1 MCTFEQ
7 NDLDRLKEEVEK
19 LVGRKIKSPKDFDFL
34 SRQIAGLVEESVS
47 VSTLK
52 RMWGYVKSTSKPSQF
67 NLDLLS
73 RMVGYPDWEAF
84 CRKDDGPDSSRFF
97 VKSKLIAD
105 ALDRG
110 EQVKLTWYPGRVV
123 TIEYQG
129 NGSFRVV
136 ESVNSKLGKGDT
148 FTCHQFVADE
158 PLYLSNLQH
167 ADMPLC
173 NYVCGQSGGVKW
185 NLGGKT

>member
-1 MCTFEQ
+1 MDNLEQ
-7 NDLDRLKEEVEK
+7 SDLDRLKEEVEK

-34 SRQIAGLVEESVS
+34 SRQIAGLAEEAIS

-52 RMWGYVKSTSKPSQF
+52 RMWGYVKATSKPSQY

-73 RMVGYPDWEAF
+73 RMVGHSDWKAF
-84 CRKDDGPDSSRFF
+84 CAKDDGPASSRFF

-110 EQVKLTWYPGRVV
+110 EQVRLTWYPGRVV
-123 TIEYQG
+123 TIEYMG
-129 NGSFRVV
+129 NDTFCVV

-185 NLGGKT
+185 TLGG